1 MQTIE
6 RLKKGGWH
14 GLNMRA
20 VFLALLMMSL
30 TLAGCLDNGQETTVD
45 SGEFSEKPG
54 WQQGDWW
61 LYTFSTPQFGEDSAR
76 LVVAN
81 ISEEE
86 GLFML
91 GISSQR
97 EAQRHAV
104 INHNPFLGRIA
115 MDNLSVFENGVAQN
129 VFNFPWVI
137 GDTWEFTLLGQDW
150 QAETIGF
157 NDGIAVVTATSS
169 EGHHLSYRF
178 DGEYGFLEKFLWADD
193 SNEVQMEMSLSQ
205 LGGDYEG
212 DVWFIQA
219 TDLKDELYEESDGDI
234 YDTFLDNGHPSGVNF
249 DYLVWY
255 LDVDIAQGGS
265 GSLTIKDHAGNSPLA
280 RAWGSGARESG
291 GLGTIPSQTDEYSL
305 TASLRGSTSYIHL
318 KVAGGIENHWVL

>member
-1 MQTIE
+1 
-6 RLKKGGWH
+6 
-14 GLNMRA
+14 MRA

-30 TLAGCLDNGQETTVD
+30 SLAGCLDSTGGVTAD
-45 SGEFSEKPG
+45 GEEFKEKPG

-81 ISEEE
+81 VSEED

-104 INHNPFLGRIA
+104 INHNPFLGRIT
-115 MDNLSVFENGVAQN
+115 MDNLSVYENGEPQN

-157 NDGIAVVTATSS
+157 NDGTAVVTAISTN
-169 EGHHLSYRF
+169 GHRLSYNF
-178 DGEYGFLEKFLWADD
+178 DGEYGFIEKFIWYDD
-193 SNEVQMEMSLSQ
+193 ENEVQLEMTLTQ
-205 LGGDYEG
+205 LGGEFTG
-212 DVWFIQA
+212 DVWFIRA
-219 TDLKDELYEESDGDI
+219 TDLKDALYEESDGDI
-234 YDTFLDNGHPSGVNF
+234 YDTFLDSGHPSGIDF

-255 LDVDIAQGGS
+255 LDVEISQGGS

-305 TASLRGSTSYIHL
+305 TVSLRGSTSYIHL

>member
-1 MQTIE
+1 
-6 RLKKGGWH
+6 
-14 GLNMRA
+14 MRA
-20 VFLALLMMSL
+20 VFLALLMLSL
-30 TLAGCLDNGQETTVD
+30 SLAGCLESTDESTPEDEQ
-45 SGEFSEKPG
+45 FKEKPG

-81 ISEEE
+81 VSEED

-104 INHNPFLGRIA
+104 INHNPFLGRIT
-115 MDNLSVFENGVAQN
+115 MDNLSVYENGEPQN

-137 GDTWEFTLLGQDW
+137 GDNWEFTLLGEDW

-157 NDGIAVVTATSS
+157 NDGTAVVTAISTN
-169 EGHHLSYRF
+169 GHRLSYNF
-178 DGEYGFLEKFLWADD
+178 DGEYGFIEKFIWYDD
-193 SNEVQMEMSLSQ
+193 EDEVQLEMTLTQ
-205 LGGDYEG
+205 LGGEFTG
-212 DVWFIQA
+212 DIWFIRA
-219 TDLKDELYEESDGDI
+219 TDLKDALYEESDGDI
-234 YDTFLDNGHPSGVNF
+234 YDTFLDSGHPSGVDF

-255 LDVDIAQGGS
+255 LDVEIAQGGS

-305 TASLRGSTSYIHL
+305 TVSLRGSTSYIHL